1 MDSSSLG
8 TAAARGR
15 NLESQ
20 AEEAV
25 ASSRNYLLSTQT
37 QDGYWWSELEADTT
51 LESDYILY
59 LHILDQLESPKVA
72 KLANYIRKKQL
83 PDGGWNIFEG
93 GPSELNATIKAYIAL
108 RLAGQPASHP
118 DLVRAKDKVIELG
131 GIEGT
136 NSYVRFYLAMVG
148 AVDWSIVPSIP
159 PELMLLPDWVPINI
173 YEMSSWTRGI
183 VIPLSLIYAHKPD
196 WRLPEGVTA
205 TELFKEP
212 GSKPKSFKW
221 DSSVISWKNLFLT
234 LDRGLKLYERLPW
247 KPFRELSHSLARKWM
262 VERLERSEGLGTIYP
277 AMMNSIYAL
286 LAEGA
291 DAGDPLVA
299 REINFLARYE
309 IEEND
314 TLRGCSRA
322 FRRCGTRQLRWSRS
336 RNQELILPIHR

>member
-1 MDSSSLG
+1 MESSSVG
-8 TAAARGR
+8 TAPARSK
-15 NLESQ
+15 NLENQ
-20 AEEAV
+20 VEQAV
-25 ASSRNYLLSTQT
+25 ARSREQLLSMQT
-37 QDGYWWSELEADTT
+37 QDGYWWAELEADTT

-59 LHILDQLESPKVA
+59 LHILGQLNSPKVA

-83 PDGGWNIFEG
+83 ADGGWNIFEG

-118 DLVRAKDKVIELG
+118 DLVRAKNKVIELG

-183 VIPLSLIYAHKPD
+183 VIPLTLIYAHKPD

-212 GSKPKSFKW
+212 GSKPKSFKRHGNFLEEF
-221 DSSVISWKNLFLT
+221 IS
-234 LDRGLKLYERLPW
+234 
-247 KPFRELSHSLARKWM
+247 
-262 VERLERSEGLGTIYP
+262 
-277 AMMNSIYAL
+277 
-286 LAEGA
+286 
-291 DAGDPLVA
+291 DAG
-299 REINFLARYE
+299 
-309 IEEND
+309 
-314 TLRGCSRA
+314 SRA
-322 FRRCGTRQLRWSRS
+322 ETVRTAAV
-336 RNQELILPIHR
+336 ETVP